1 MSRLNQEE
9 RAGERWLACELHTH
23 TQHSDGRHTLPE
35 LARSAAA
42 LELDCIA
49 LTDHNT
55 TSGLL
60 GKEAVEQETGIQI
73 MNGLEWTTFYGHM
86 LVLGFA
92 AGEYADWRDLGP
104 QDLVQGLRE
113 VKALG
118 ALAGLAH
125 PYRVGSPMCTGCY
138 WEYEIS
144 DWRDINFIEV
154 WSGTFPS
161 VSSSN
166 QRAYALWTDVLNQG
180 FRMTAT
186 CGRDWHA
193 SGAEQELIAVTYTSG
208 TNPAQAIAEGAVSIS
223 MGPLLKME
231 AIAGDGRVYQ
241 LGQAVAGAE
250 PNTEVEIAV
259 QLDFERRKAKWT
271 LPEQLLEIKLV
282 GNPGVIG
289 TIQLPAGEHQ
299 ATAKVAVKD
308 FTWLRAELYGV
319 FNGCRTMI
327 AFTNPIYFSNAD

>member
-1 MSRLNQEE
+1 MSELNQEE
-9 RAGERWLACELHTH
+9 RAGLRWLACELHTH
-23 TQHSDGRHTLPE
+23 TQHSDGRHTLLE
-35 LARSAAA
+35 LARSASD

-60 GKEAVEQETGIQI
+60 GKEAVEQETGIRI

-92 AGEYADWRDLGP
+92 AGNYADWRDFGP
-104 QDLVQGLRE
+104 QDLAKGLRE
-113 VKALG
+113 VRAIG

-138 WEYEIS
+138 WEYEIA
-144 DWRDINFIEV
+144 DWRDIQFIEV

-166 QRAYALWTDVLNQG
+166 QRAFALWTDVLNQG
-180 FRMTAT
+180 YRMAAT

-193 SGAEQELIAVTYTSG
+193 SGSEQEPIAVTYTSG
-208 TNPAQAIAEGAVSIS
+208 TDPFQAIAAGAVSVS
-223 MGPLLKME
+223 MGPLLTME
-231 AIAGDGRVYQ
+231 ASVGEGRVYL
-241 LGQAVAGAE
+241 LGQTVTVTDVS
-250 PNTEVEIAV
+250 TEVEIAV
-259 QLDFERRKAKWT
+259 QLDPDRRKAKWT
-271 LPEQLLEIKLV
+271 LPEQTLEVKLV
-282 GNPGVIG
+282 GNPGIVE
-289 TIQLPAGEHQ
+289 TIQLPLGARQ
-299 ATAKVAVKD
+299 ASVTIAVKD
-308 FTWLRAELYGV
+308 VTWLRAELYGV

-327 AFTNPIYFSNAD
+327 AFTNPIYFTNGD